1 MTFALLA
8 LALLPQVS
16 HIVVAPAETLRVEVR
31 GAGAPVVLVPGF
43 FGSAH
48 TWRHVVARLTT
59 QQHRTIVVEPL
70 GLGGSSRPRAANY
83 SLTAQADRIAAVLD
97 TLGVTDAVVVAHAIG
112 AGMAYRLALRRPE
125 LVRGIVSI
133 EGGPA
138 ETAATPGLRRAMSM
152 APLIRLLGGPR
163 LIRGRVRSS
172 LIRASGD
179 SSWVTEQVVREYTA
193 AANADLGAT
202 LLAYIGMVNSRE
214 RFALRPR
221 LGELRAPVVLLMG
234 GAPHEGGLPETEA
247 NLLRAGVPA
256 FERLTVAGSGLYVQ
270 EERPEA
276 VTGAVERLIAGIPR
290 TLVAAPR

>member
-1 MTFALLA
+1 MTLAMLA

-16 HIVVAPAETLRVEVR
+16 HVVVAPAETVRVEVR

-48 TWRHVVARLTT
+48 TWRHVAAQLAA
-59 QQHRTIVVEPL
+59 QQRRTIVIEPL
-70 GLGGSSRPRAANY
+70 GLGGSARPRTADY

-125 LVRGIVSI
+125 LVRAIVSI

-152 APLIRLLGGPR
+152 APLIRLFGGPR
-163 LIRGRVRSS
+163 LIRRRVHGS
-172 LIRASGD
+172 LIRASWD
-179 SSWVTEQVVREYTA
+179 SAWVTEQVVREYTA
-193 AANADLGAT
+193 AASADIGAT
-202 LLAYIGMVNSRE
+202 LMAYIGMVNSRE
-214 RFALRPR
+214 RFMLRPR
-221 LGELRAPVVLLMG
+221 LGELRCPVLLLTG
-234 GAPHEGGLPETEA
+234 GAPHEGGVPENEVE
-247 NLLRAGVPA
+247 LLRAGVPV
-256 FERLTVAGSGLYVQ
+256 FERLAVPRAGLYVQ

-276 VTGAVERLIAGIPR
+276 VVGAVERLVAVTPR